1 MASRMDRYRENSNDP
16 ISRLSKNEI
25 LYKEISNNKT
35 YTEFTDIDNNNV
47 YEIDNLNQHANKR
60 RSNTNRKS
68 IFNENEINL
77 NTRSQNIK
85 PITYEERNY
94 NINDILEE
102 AKKNRSEMD
111 EEEKKRKIKSVEY
124 SILSDLS
131 QEKLKEY
138 HEKKESGMT
147 QAEEDNL
154 EELIHTI
161 TSNSLRKKIDDE
173 LLNEL
178 LPDKEDETLVSN
190 EMLEEIKRLKDEETK
205 PLPEVET
212 DELDDSFYTR
222 SMDLRKEDLIAKTK
236 EMIDEEIDESFKDGK
251 GNIIKSIA
259 IIMLVILVI
268 GIIGYIIYKFI

>member
-1 MASRMDRYRENSNDP
+1 MASRMDRYRENSNDS

-35 YTEFTDIDNNNV
+35 YTEFTDIDNDNV
-47 YEIDNLNQHANKR
+47 YEIDSLNEQINKR

-68 IFNENEINL
+68 IFRDDEINS

-131 QEKLKEY
+131 QEKLKDY

-190 EMLEEIKRLKDEETK
+190 EMLEEIKRIKDEETK
-205 PLPEVET
+205 PLPEVES

-222 SMDLRKEDLIAKTK
+222 SMDLRKEDLIAKT
-236 EMIDEEIDESFKDGK
+236 EAIIDEEIDESFKEGK
-251 GNIIKSIA
+251 GSIIKNIA